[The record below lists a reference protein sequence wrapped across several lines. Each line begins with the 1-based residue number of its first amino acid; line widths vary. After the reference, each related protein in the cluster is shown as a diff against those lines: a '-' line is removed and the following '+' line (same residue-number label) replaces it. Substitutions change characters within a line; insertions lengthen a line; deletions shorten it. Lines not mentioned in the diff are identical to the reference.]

1 MVEVYQRFVKSH
13 LEILITVADK
23 KILRLFWIKMI
34 TKMENMLSDTAIYE
48 RIVEDPIRKA
58 IYEVYLSDGK
68 AKVMSPIE
76 NY

>member
-1 MVEVYQRFVKSH
+1 
-13 LEILITVADK
+13 
-23 KILRLFWIKMI
+23 MI